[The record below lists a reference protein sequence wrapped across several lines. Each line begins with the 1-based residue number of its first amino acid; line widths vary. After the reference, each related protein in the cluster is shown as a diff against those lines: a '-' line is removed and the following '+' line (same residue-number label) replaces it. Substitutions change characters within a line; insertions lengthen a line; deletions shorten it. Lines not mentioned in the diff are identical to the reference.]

1 MEGRRGFFCRRDGP
15 GAGHLVIR
23 RQQRAPDGSLHTR
36 IKLDTRLKLG
46 TRAGGNAF
54 NSPEPK
60 LRALEKTRCT
70 YRPKKPPGTVAR
82 CIEVSQVHRVFSDAP
97 SFLRCIEVAQVHR
110 SFNGVSKATRMVGA
124 VGLRVRHS
132 RPRFASGPTGPR
144 ALRWK
149 TPSRF
154 LSSAPLWVRVRTA
167 GPDAKTA
174 PSPEPLLA
182 W

>member
-1 MEGRRGFFCRRDGP
+1 MEGRRGLICRRDGS

-23 RQQRAPDGSLHTR
+23 RQRRAPDGSFHTR
-36 IKLDTRLKLG
+36 LKLDTR
-46 TRAGGNAF
+46 AGGDAL

-82 CIEVSQVHRVFSDAP
+82 CTEVSQAHRSFSGAP
-97 SFLRCIEVAQVHR
+97 KFLRRTEVSQVHR
-110 SFNGVSKATRMVGA
+110 SFNGVSKATRMAGA
-124 VGLRVRHS
+124 VGPRVRHS

-149 TPSRF
+149 TPSCF
-154 LSSAPLWVRVRTA
+154 LSSAPSWVRVRTA
-167 GPDAKTA
+167 GPDAKIT
-174 PSPEPLLA
+174 PSPEPSLA